1 MSRVP
6 SSFDDQNE
14 YRQLD
19 FIQKC
24 VKNCKEQPLVPL
36 GTLATTVAVIL
47 AAKSLRIG
55 NRPGAQKWFRYRVAF
70 QGFTIAA
77 LVVGGLVYGRG
88 TEQARKTREE
98 ELREK
103 AKLREKL
110 WIEELERRD
119 SEAKQRKERA
129 AIARQKYLEAQEA
142 EKSSEEK

>member
-1 MSRVP
+1 M
-6 SSFDDQNE
+6 
-14 YRQLD
+14 
-19 FIQKC
+19 
-24 VKNCKEQPLVPL
+24 PL